1 MGYNMCVYAMG
12 HIIWSS
18 DDFAMGLCVEHS
30 DDVDF
35 WKVGEVSR
43 RARPGMEQ
51 ITGPVVREMGA
62 SSKGATVEQR
72 R

>member
-1 MGYNMCVYAMG
+1 MG

-51 ITGPVVREMGA
+51 ITGPVVRENFKHIKMDIKTWKKTKA
-62 SSKGATVEQR
+62 D
-72 R
+72 